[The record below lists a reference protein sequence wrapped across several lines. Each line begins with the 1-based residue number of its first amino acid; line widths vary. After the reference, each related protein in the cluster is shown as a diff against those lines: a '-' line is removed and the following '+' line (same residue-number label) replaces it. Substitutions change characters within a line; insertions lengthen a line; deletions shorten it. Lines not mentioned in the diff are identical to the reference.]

1 MFSYSIINVR
11 NNFNIRF
18 NKVQWTNHNIE
29 VGSHFPNQHVCSL
42 GYVLWGGCLALQY
55 ALANKLPHLGVYAVQ
70 RVQMPKTLSTQI
82 LEC

>member
-1 MFSYSIINVR
+1 
-11 NNFNIRF
+11 
-18 NKVQWTNHNIE
+18 
-29 VGSHFPNQHVCSL
+29 L